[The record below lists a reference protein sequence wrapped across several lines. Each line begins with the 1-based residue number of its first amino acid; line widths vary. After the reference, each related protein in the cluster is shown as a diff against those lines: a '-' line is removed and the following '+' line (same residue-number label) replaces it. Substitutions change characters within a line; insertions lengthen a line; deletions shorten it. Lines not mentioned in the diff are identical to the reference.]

1 MSSFFVS
8 YKPLYPLYFYFQS
21 HDTLVFKEGNYVVET
36 QTGAIVPETIKS
48 SGSDMAIQFESDY
61 RVTGKGFK
69 IMVQYVL
76 AGII

>member
-1 MSSFFVS
+1 M
-8 YKPLYPLYFYFQS
+8 
-21 HDTLVFKEGNYVVET
+21 FKEGNYVVET

-76 AGII
+76 AGKI